1 MPSTHTLVAA
11 AQDTPPSINPSYSC
25 CLRTPPAVPTLLA
38 HSCTTVR
45 EEQHAAPWRKAL
57 QRAARTASKHAVLH
71 PRNARRCSTHTPSQ
85 HAALQ
90 REVLQSAVRRRA
102 AAVSP
107 HGVPLPPLHAASRPA
122 STAIHHR
129 RPLLLSQTMRENRPF
144 QESHFVVYTK
154 EFGC

>member
-1 MPSTHTLVAA
+1 MFEPFMPSTHTLVAA

-71 PRNARRCSTHTPSQ
+71 PRNARRCSTHRRSMQRCSARCYRVQSGAEQLRCPHMVSLFPRCTPPPALPVPPSIT
-85 HAALQ
+85 AA
-90 REVLQSAVRRRA
+90 RR
-102 AAVSP
+102 S
-107 HGVPLPPLHAASRPA
+107 SR
-122 STAIHHR
+122 R
-129 RPLLLSQTMRENRPF
+129 Q
-144 QESHFVVYTK
+144 
-154 EFGC
+154 